1 MTYLGTD
8 FHLDGLY
15 IIIQVLEDI
24 RCLKNESLWGH
35 EYVWLT
41 FANIYSNKS
50 IKQSEIMYG
59 DPGNRD

>member
-8 FHLDGLY
+8 FNLDGLY
-15 IIIQVLEDI
+15 IVIQVLEDI
-24 RCLKNESLWGH
+24 QCLKNENLWAH

-50 IKQSEIMYG
+50 IKQSEVMYG
-59 DPGNRD
+59 DPGNRN